1 LTNPVKRCTIPFTKP
16 SANRLARKTAM
27 KAEQNEL
34 ITRIGPGTPCGEL
47 MRRYWQPVALVDEF
61 NPALDPAMGVRPVKA
76 VRLLGQDFVL
86 FKNADGSYGLLD
98 RDCPHRGANL
108 AFGRNE
114 GDGLRCPF
122 HGWKFDA
129 AGRCLD
135 TPGEPTGSTL
145 CQRIQQR
152 SYPLLEKAGVLFGW
166 FGPEDVSPPPFP
178 AFDCFAAPAT
188 HSFAF
193 KGLWACNWLQAF
205 EVGIDPAHASF
216 LHRFFFDESLE
227 ESYGRQFRG
236 ASLGELD
243 GQRLPMTKVMREF
256 DQPDISFAPMPY
268 GLQLTSLRPINDKV
282 THTRVTNAIF
292 PSTFVIP
299 LSETMT
305 ITQIHVPVD
314 DTKNYWYAIFTS
326 FDAPVDK
333 EVMRNQRLEAVTLPD
348 YIPKSG
354 RTTTGASAP
363 MSSRAAPTWAW
374 ARATSTCTTS
384 GPARAWAPSRTAR
397 ASTWARPTRSS
408 WPTAATLIKAIETV
422 QAGGT
427 PPGVADSEIAAH
439 RMGPDTVDGLAP
451 TGGTEAWWRHA
462 VQAKRDNAPWD
473 AALKP
478 VAEPL
483 AAEYSPHEEA
493 S

>member
-1 LTNPVKRCTIPFTKP
+1 
-16 SANRLARKTAM
+16 
-27 KAEQNEL
+27 
-34 ITRIGPGTPCGEL
+34 
-47 MRRYWQPVALVDEF
+47 
-61 NPALDPAMGVRPVKA
+61 
-76 VRLLGQDFVL
+76 
-86 FKNADGSYGLLD
+86 
-98 RDCPHRGANL
+98 
-108 AFGRNE
+108 
-114 GDGLRCPF
+114 
-122 HGWKFDA
+122 
-129 AGRCLD
+129 
-135 TPGEPTGSTL
+135 
-145 CQRIQQR
+145 
-152 SYPLLEKAGVLFGW
+152 
-166 FGPEDVSPPPFP
+166 
-178 AFDCFAAPAT
+178 
-188 HSFAF
+188 
-193 KGLWACNWLQAF
+193 
-205 EVGIDPAHASF
+205 VGIDPAHASF

-268 GLQLTSLRPINDKV
+268 GLQLTSLRPINDQI

-354 RTTTGASAP
+354 QHNNWGFSADEQQSRTYLGMGESDINVHDQWACESMGAIQGP
-363 MSSRAAPTWAW
+363 H
-374 ARATSTCTTS
+374 ARAPGHDRQGHHGQPPQPAQSHRDGAGRWHAAGRGRFGNRRAPH
-384 GPARAWAPSRTAR
+384 GPRHGG
-397 ASTWARPTRSS
+397 RP
-408 WPTAATLIKAIETV
+408 
-422 QAGGT
+422 G
-427 PPGVADSEIAAH
+427 
-439 RMGPDTVDGLAP
+439 P